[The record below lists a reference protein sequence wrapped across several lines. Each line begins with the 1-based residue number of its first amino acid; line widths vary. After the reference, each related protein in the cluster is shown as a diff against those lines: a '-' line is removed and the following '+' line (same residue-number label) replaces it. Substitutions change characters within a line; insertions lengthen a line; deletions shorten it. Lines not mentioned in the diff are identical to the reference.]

1 MPSSDLKSSTIRSLF
16 WKLFEQGGAAA
27 ITLVVQIVMA
37 RILAPDEFGM
47 LAIMLVF
54 VNVGN
59 VIVQSGLNTAVIQ
72 APDVSERDYSTVFW
86 MSLAISVVLYA
97 AVFLAAPSIAGF

>member
-1 MPSSDLKSSTIRSLF
+1 
-16 WKLFEQGGAAA
+16 
-27 ITLVVQIVMA
+27 
-37 RILAPDEFGM
+37 M

-97 AVFLAAPSIAGF
+97 GRVSRRPPPSPAFYGMPRGGVAPCARSCSSWW